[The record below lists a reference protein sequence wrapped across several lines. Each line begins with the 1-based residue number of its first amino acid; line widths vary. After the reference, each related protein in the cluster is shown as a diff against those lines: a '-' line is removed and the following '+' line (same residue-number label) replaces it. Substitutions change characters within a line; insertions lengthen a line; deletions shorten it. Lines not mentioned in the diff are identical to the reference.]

1 MTLHAY
7 APEPFLSEFAAAFA
21 AEFPDRR
28 LVAWS
33 RPEEFVA
40 GVGEAEY
47 LVVLRPPRGHWGEA
61 LRLRLLQCVGAGI
74 GDVFPAPDL
83 PPGVAVAN
91 MAGMSA
97 AAMGEF
103 GLMLILAMVKGL
115 PIALDRQ
122 RRHAWERYRPGT
134 VAGRTVGILGMGNAG
149 RALGERCA
157 ALGMRVIATDAEQHD
172 AGFAAAVYPP
182 EETMRVVTDTDVLAV
197 LLPLTDR
204 TRGLLDR
211 EALLSMKPGSHL
223 ICLSRGGIVDEDALA
238 ELLAS
243 GHLAG
248 AALDVFS
255 AEPLPAASPLWDA
268 PNLVV
273 TPHVSGGFPG
283 FAAEAARRFVENA
296 DRVAAGLP
304 VRSPVDPDRGW

>member
-1 MTLHAY
+1 
-7 APEPFLSEFAAAFA
+7 
-21 AEFPDRR
+21 
-28 LVAWS
+28 
-33 RPEEFVA
+33 
-40 GVGEAEY
+40 
-47 LVVLRPPRGHWGEA
+47 
-61 LRLRLLQCVGAGI
+61 
-74 GDVFPAPDL
+74 
-83 PPGVAVAN
+83 
-91 MAGMSA
+91 
-97 AAMGEF
+97 
-103 GLMLILAMVKGL
+103 MLILAMVKGL

-248 AALDVFS
+248 AALDVFA
-255 AEPLPAASPLWDA
+255 AEPLRPDSPLWDA
-268 PNLVV
+268 PNLLV

-296 DRVAAGLP
+296 DRVAAGHP
-304 VRSPVDPDRGW
+304 VRSPVDPGRGW